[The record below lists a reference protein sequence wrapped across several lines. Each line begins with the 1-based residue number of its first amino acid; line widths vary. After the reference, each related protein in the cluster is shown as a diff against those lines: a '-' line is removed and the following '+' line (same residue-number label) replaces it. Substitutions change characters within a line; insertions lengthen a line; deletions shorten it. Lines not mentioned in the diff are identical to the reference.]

1 MAEAIG
7 AFPTREASGTSLDY
21 ITGTTTASGLRSLK
35 VNPKNQNSPA
45 VLVFITFTYDST
57 IYSGGG
63 FGQAN
68 TESVI
73 LAVANTPYGAAA
85 AMGIR
90 TTYRPSLHLCVINI
104 SSIPDV
110 STAQIPYLLI
120 FL

>member
-21 ITGTTTASGLRSLK
+21 ITGTTTASGLRSLA

-45 VLVFITFTYDST
+45 VLVFITFTYDSS
-57 IYSGGG
+57 IYSCGG

-68 TESVI
+68 TESAM
-73 LAVANTPYGAAA
+73 LAVANTPFGAAA
-85 AMGIR
+85 VMGIR

-104 SSIPDV
+104 ISIPDG